1 MALSKVNGI
10 KIKGITSALPL
21 NKEDNLNLS
30 GLDLQQKEEI
40 VKHTGIRYRHVLKKK
55 DTSIK
60 ELFKKAIN
68 QLMESLNWDANS
80 VDVLIVVTQTAQ
92 MPIPSLACEI
102 HGELNFPATALAYD
116 INSGCSG
123 FVYGLHT
130 ASQLLTS
137 LDQESKRAI
146 LCCGDISSSL
156 TEENDMAVKPIFSD
170 AVSAIGLEWDA
181 NTESYFNLETF
192 GKGKKAISLEKNT
205 TGNWM
210 RMDGIDVFNYAI
222 KYVPN
227 NIKTLLN
234 KYAGE
239 TLNPEMYILH
249 QANLLINKSIIKS
262 IDVEENLAPNSLYN
276 FGNTA
281 SASIPLTFSLNW
293 PNQKTGWVLFSGFGV
308 GFSVASALVKIDDV
322 KISQPQFV
330 KI

>member
-1 MALSKVNGI
+1 MALSKIKGV
-10 KIKGITSALPL
+10 KIKGITSVLPS
-21 NKEDNLNLS
+21 NKEDNLMLPN
-30 GLDLQQKEEI
+30 LDLKQKEEI
-40 VKHTGIRYRHVLKKK
+40 VKHTGIRYRHVTTKKE
-55 DTSIK
+55 TPIK
-60 ELFKKAIN
+60 ELFKNAIH
-68 QLMESLNWDANS
+68 QLTKSLKWELNS

-92 MPIPSLACEI
+92 TPIPSLACEI
-102 HGELNFPATALAYD
+102 HGELDFPTTALTYD

-130 ASQLLTS
+130 VSQLLAS
-137 LDQESKRAI
+137 LDQKYKRAI

-181 NTESYFNLETF
+181 NSESYFNLETF

-227 NIKTLLN
+227 NIKTLLK
-234 KYAGE
+234 KYAEE
-239 TLNPEMYILH
+239 TKKPEMYFLH

-262 IDVEENLAPNSLYN
+262 IEVKESAAPNSLYD

-308 GFSVASALVKIDDV
+308 GFSVASALVKIDDI

-330 KI
+330 II